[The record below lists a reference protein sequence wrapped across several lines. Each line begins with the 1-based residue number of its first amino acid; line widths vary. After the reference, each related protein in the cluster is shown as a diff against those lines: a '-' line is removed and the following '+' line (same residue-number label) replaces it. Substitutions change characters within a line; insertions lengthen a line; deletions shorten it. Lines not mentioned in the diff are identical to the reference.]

1 MLLDYLPFS
10 RLMSLTSLLL
20 TVVLL
25 ATPWV
30 ASFPGLLACV
40 WATYLLAFAQF
51 STVPAQ
57 VRPRHHQSQDSPSP
71 AGRGPLQVPPQ
82 QRGRQCHR

>member
-10 RLMSLTSLLL
+10 RLMALTSLLL
-20 TVVLL
+20 TLVLL
-25 ATPWV
+25 ATHWV
-30 ASFPGLLACV
+30 SSLSFPCLLACV

-57 VRPRHHQSQDSPSP
+57 VR
-71 AGRGPLQVPPQ
+71 AII
-82 QRGRQCHR
+82 